1 MPETSTTI
9 DIHYEDVKTAQ
20 SIMDAISPDNLDAP
34 EGIDINVKVDGN
46 ILKISI
52 SCSRDIGSLISTVD
66 DLLSCVQVA
75 ERAIDEIEKVQ
86 NKAFN
91 PIRF

>member
-1 MPETSTTI
+1 MPEASTTI
-9 DIHYEDVKTAQ
+9 DIHYDDSKTVR
-20 SIMDAISPDNLDAP
+20 SIMEAISPDNLDAP
-34 EGIDINVKVDGN
+34 EGIDVAAKVEEN

-75 ERAIDEIEKVQ
+75 ERAIDEIEK
-86 NKAFN
+86 
-91 PIRF
+91 